1 MAFEA
6 KLGREFGFDEADL
19 AANREGRLSA
29 EQELIREN
37 TAAYTRRRAPR
48 IRALL
53 AIVFAVA
60 IALVVYGATV
70 APGGSATGGIVGAII
85 LVWVAGI
92 IWFFM
97 RKNRPYQ
104 EALDKGEILTVEG
117 GVSFEPVAFD
127 QGVGE
132 ATYHV
137 LVEDKKYFS
146 VFSDQ
151 MDALTDGGRYR
162 FYYMDIAIGKAI
174 YSLERVEA

>member
-19 AANREGRLSA
+19 AANRDGRLSD
-29 EQELIREN
+29 EQELIRRN

-53 AIVFAVA
+53 VIVFAVA

-70 APGGSATGGIVGAII
+70 APGGSATGGIVGAVI
-85 LVWVAGI
+85 LAWVAGI
-92 IWFFM
+92 VLFFM

-104 EALDKGEILTVEG
+104 EALDRGEILTVEG
-117 GVSFEPVAFD
+117 AVSFEPVAFD
-127 QGVGE
+127 EGVGG

-137 LVEDKKYFS
+137 FVDDKKYFTI
-146 VFSDQ
+146 FADQ
-151 MDALTDGGRYR
+151 MDSLTDGGRYR

-174 YSLERVEA
+174 YSLERAEG